1 MWWLQ
6 FLGYQV
12 VRLHDNKE
20 RRQCWIFIYWDD
32 KRLLFTITCL
42 LSTEAVLK
50 KLDSL
55 DTNKSVGPDNI
66 HPMNSLRRLANELEE
81 PLTVIFQKSLNE
93 GQLPDDWRN
102 AIISPIH
109 KKGSKVTA
117 SNYRPISLTSIACK
131 ILESFVK
138 EAVIKFLTEEK
149 LISSK
154 QYGFMNGRYI

>member
-6 FLGYQV
+6 FLGYRV

-50 KLDSL
+50 KTDSL

-66 HPMNSLRRLANELEE
+66 HPMLLRRLANELEE

>member
-20 RRQCWIFIYWDD
+20 WRQCWIFIYWND

-50 KLDSL
+50 KPDSL

-66 HPMNSLRRLANELEE
+66 HPMLLRRLANELEK
-81 PLTVIFQKSLNE
+81 PLTVIFQMSLNE

-102 AIISPIH
+102 AIISPNH

>member
-1 MWWLQ
+1 M
-6 FLGYQV
+6 
-12 VRLHDNKE
+12 
-20 RRQCWIFIYWDD
+20 
-32 KRLLFTITCL
+32 
-42 LSTEAVLK
+42 K

-66 HPMNSLRRLANELEE
+66 HPMLLRQLANELKE

-102 AIISPIH
+102 AIISPIY
-109 KKGSKVTA
+109 KKGLQVTA
-117 SNYRPISLTSIACK
+117 SNYRPIGLTSIACK

-138 EAVIKFLTEEK
+138 VAVVKILTEEK

-154 QYGFMNGRYI
+154 KYGFMNGRSTTSYSTSWINVQT

>member
-1 MWWLQ
+1 M
-6 FLGYQV
+6 
-12 VRLHDNKE
+12 
-20 RRQCWIFIYWDD
+20 
-32 KRLLFTITCL
+32 
-42 LSTEAVLK
+42 K
-50 KLDSL
+50 KPDSL

-66 HPMNSLRRLANELEE
+66 HPMLLRRLANELEK
-81 PLTVIFQKSLNE
+81 PLTVIFQMSLNE

-102 AIISPIH
+102 AIISPNH